1 MNTTNKVLVGALSG
15 LAVGV
20 VLGVLTAPA
29 SGKDTRDK
37 LSMQADKLRKKI
49 NKMRNRAEDEMEEL
63 EEVFTHEIAGL
74 KEDVRK
80 RVLNLIEAKR
90 NRKVPEPSL
99 S

>member
-15 LAVGV
+15 MAVGV

-37 LSMQADKLRKKI
+37 LARQADKMRRKI
-49 NKMRNRAEDEMEEL
+49 NRLRNRAEDELEEL
-63 EEVFTHEIAGL
+63 EEVFNHEIAGL
-74 KEDVRK
+74 KDDVRQ
-80 RVLNLIEAKR
+80 RVLNLIEARR

-99 S
+99 Q